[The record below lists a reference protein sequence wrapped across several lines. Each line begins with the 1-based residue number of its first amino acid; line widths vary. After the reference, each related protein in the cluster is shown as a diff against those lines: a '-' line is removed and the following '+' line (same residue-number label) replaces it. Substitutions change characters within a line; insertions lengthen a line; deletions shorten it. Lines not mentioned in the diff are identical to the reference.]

1 MQRNLDKRVELV
13 FPVEDEDIKNRV
25 EQILKVMLKDTVNA
39 RKQLTDTTYHLV
51 DKRGKK
57 RLNCQKY
64 FSKLAQQAQKAVK
77 KQTYVRTVGTPIV
90 PAKEGEKAE

>member
-1 MQRNLDKRVELV
+1 M

-90 PAKEGEKAE
+90 PAKEG